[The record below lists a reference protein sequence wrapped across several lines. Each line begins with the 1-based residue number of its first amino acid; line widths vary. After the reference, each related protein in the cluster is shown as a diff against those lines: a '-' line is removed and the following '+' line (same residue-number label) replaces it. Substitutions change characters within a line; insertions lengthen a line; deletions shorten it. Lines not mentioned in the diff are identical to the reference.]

1 MTDSAEAMKFKIGLS
16 GTYHN
21 NRPRYVVCVNDTEY
35 ASGTVS
41 AESNETFYVEFDCAL
56 AENTENT
63 LRIRLENKTREDTVL
78 DNGEIVK
85 DLLLNIESIAIDDLD
100 LGTLIWSKSLYR
112 LDKPHKFDNTIVTE
126 LTNCV
131 NLGWN
136 GTYEFA
142 FTTPFYFWLLENF

>member
-1 MTDSAEAMKFKIGLS
+1 MTTSSETLRFKIGLS

-21 NRPRYVVCVNDTEY
+21 NRPKYSVVVNDTEY

-41 AESNETFYVEFDCAL
+41 EESGKVFYVEFDAVFI
-56 AENTENT
+56 EGTENI
-63 LRIRLENKTREDTVL
+63 LRIRLENKNREDTVL
-78 DNGEIVK
+78 DNGEIIK
-85 DLLLNIESIAIDDLD
+85 DMLLNIESIEIDALD

-142 FTTPFYFWLLENF
+142 FTSPFYFWLLENF